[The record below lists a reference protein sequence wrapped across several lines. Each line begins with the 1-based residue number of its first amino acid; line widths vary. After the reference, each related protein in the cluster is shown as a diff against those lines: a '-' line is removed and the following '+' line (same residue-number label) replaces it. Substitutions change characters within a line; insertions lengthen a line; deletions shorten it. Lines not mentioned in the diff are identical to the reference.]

1 MYIFF
6 FNVVLFRS
14 EIMSDEGCSIEK
26 VYHTYY
32 IRYNH
37 YIHTYIKTYMLI
49 HTHLHTNLYTYQYT
63 IIYSVFQIKNIPAC
77 ASLIT

>member
-1 MYIFF
+1 MIKNVCIL

-49 HTHLHTNLYTYQYT
+49 IHTGIQPYIH
-63 IIYSVFQIKNIPAC
+63 
-77 ASLIT
+77 ASKP